1 MADCEMC
8 GPYGGLGCPMCTE
21 GLAGAVTDVEAVIAD
36 TARAAWD
43 EEGAEMV
50 HVYCASCPD
59 GPKRRR
65 LGVVRRSS
73 RGPVY
78 SATLPGTVDMGPDA
92 DRIRSEQK
100 DRARAAG
107 HRLPFLG
114 AVGVCIVLL
123 EIDGG
128 QDPTAAECPRH
139 GPEQIPQHELLA
151 AARHHE
157 EREIRRGDVAPAE
170 VLLIHQRIT
179 TT

>member
-1 MADCEMC
+1 MTSDCEMC

-21 GLAGAVTDVEAVIAD
+21 GLAGAVTDVEDIIAD

-43 EEGAEMV
+43 EQGAEMV
-50 HVYCASCPD
+50 HVYCARCP
-59 GPKRRR
+59 GPKQRR

-92 DRIRSEQK
+92 DRIRSLQK
-100 DRARAAG
+100 DRAHAAG

-123 EIDGG
+123 EIEGG
-128 QDPTAAECPRH
+128 QDPTAAQCPKH
-139 GPEQIPQHELLA
+139 GIEEIPQGELLT
-151 AARHHE
+151 AARQHE
-157 EREIRRGDVAPAE
+157 EREIRRQDVAPAE
-170 VLLIHQRIT
+170 VLVIHRRT
-179 TT
+179 TAT